1 MIKAKKS
8 LGQNFLIDQNII
20 KKITNIINVKNKC
33 ILEIGPGTGN
43 LTSKILENDPS
54 KVLVIEKDDNL
65 VKLLKNKFNNNIE
78 IISKDVLKVR
88 EDTLSDKILTVYGN
102 LPYNIA
108 TEILIKWILGI
119 SKKKV
124 WFDYLVLMFQK
135 EVADRIIA
143 KYNTKNYGRLS
154 ILSNWRLNV
163 KKICDIGPNSFY
175 PKPKVESTVL
185 LFEPKKNFFVFDNPK
200 NLENM
205 TRVFFMHR
213 RKIIKKPFIKLFNGN
228 LELAIK
234 MNINLNLRP
243 QNLDLETYL
252 YLAKEYENLIS

>member
-54 KVLVIEKDDNL
+54 KVLVIEKDNNL
-65 VKLLKNKFNNNIE
+65 VKLLKNKFNTNIE

-119 SKKKV
+119 GKKKV

-185 LFEPKKNFFVFDNPK
+185 LFEPKKNFFEFENPK

-205 TRVFFMHR
+205 TRIFFMHR

-234 MNINLNLRP
+234 MDINLKLRP

-252 YLAKEYENLIS
+252 YLAKEYEKSIS

>member
-54 KVLVIEKDDNL
+54 KVLVIEKDNNL
-65 VKLLKNKFNNNIE
+65 VKLLKNKFNTNIE

-119 SKKKV
+119 SKKKSGLTI
-124 WFDYLVLMFQK
+124 WF
-135 EVADRIIA
+135 
-143 KYNTKNYGRLS
+143 
-154 ILSNWRLNV
+154 
-163 KKICDIGPNSFY
+163 
-175 PKPKVESTVL
+175 
-185 LFEPKKNFFVFDNPK
+185 
-200 NLENM
+200 
-205 TRVFFMHR
+205 
-213 RKIIKKPFIKLFNGN
+213 
-228 LELAIK
+228 
-234 MNINLNLRP
+234 
-243 QNLDLETYL
+243 
-252 YLAKEYENLIS
+252 